1 MHVFHSSHLNHLPG
15 KELDLKSPA
24 YTASKGKIG
33 TESEQPTLS
42 SSIAGKLS
50 RLNTTRLSLTYDVV
64 GEVSRLLCLWL
75 LPLDKYK
82 SHSVTTESVRSG
94 SIVFVYPG
102 DLAPVHSRNFKSHPL
117 VGKSSGILK
126 LSYVIHRSWKSG
138 VSRVVPSR
146 IEARCAR
153 RSVTLIRTA
162 TVRSHKDL
170 ASSTVL
176 AYL

>member
-33 TESEQPTLS
+33 T
-42 SSIAGKLS
+42 
-50 RLNTTRLSLTYDVV
+50 
-64 GEVSRLLCLWL
+64 
-75 LPLDKYK
+75 DKYK

>member
-33 TESEQPTLS
+33 
-42 SSIAGKLS
+42 
-50 RLNTTRLSLTYDVV
+50 
-64 GEVSRLLCLWL
+64 
-75 LPLDKYK
+75 
-82 SHSVTTESVRSG
+82 TESVRSG